1 MKSFEEIALSGFSE
15 FHKAIERL
23 PQIGYNP
30 EWEEKKLPDLVTC
43 KLFVKPVWFVDK
55 RDCRVLVIP
64 VRGLGNVIISEMY
77 PNQSKTYALHVDCAE
92 GVPIIGG
99 RWGITIDDVRRKWSQ
114 TKAVTNTR
122 LDTQYL
128 LDLITTAENQVGL
141 TLE

>member
-99 RWGITIDDVRRKWSQ
+99 RWGITIDDVRRKWGQ
-114 TKAVTNTR
+114 TKAVTNAR

-128 LDLITTAENQVGL
+128 LDLITMAENQVGL